1 MIADLVIAN
10 LAAPPF
16 EPRRFLALR
25 QERGLVW
32 GDPLTYSSETGST
45 NEDALAAAR
54 GGAVSGSLFVTEQ
67 QSRGRGRSGKSWQA
81 ASGAGLL
88 FSLLLRP
95 EPSAGHP
102 SALTLAVGLGVRAA
116 LGPYSSA
123 ALSVKWPNDVL
134 AGQRKLA
141 GVLCEAELSSGRI
154 DALVIGVGINVGQ
167 AQFPPELVESAV
179 SLAALGPGPAGLRGR
194 EELLLEVLVAVEA
207 RVKACL
213 SSGFAQLAGEFAAHD
228 ALRNARVSVTGSAPL
243 EGIARGVDS
252 EGRLLLEAEGVLVPV
267 GSGTVRVVG

>member
-1 MIADLVIAN
+1 VSAELT
-10 LAAPPF
+10 
-16 EPRRFLALR
+16 PRRFDPRRFAALR

-32 GDPLTYSSETGST
+32 GDPLTYCNETGST

-54 GGAVSGSLFVTEQ
+54 AGAVSGSLFVAEQ

-81 ASGAGLL
+81 ASGESLL

-102 SALTLAVGLGVRAA
+102 SSLTLAVGLGVRAA

-141 GVLCEAELSSGRI
+141 GILCEAELSSGRI
-154 DALVIGVGINVGQ
+154 DALVIGVGINISQ
-167 AQFPPELVESAV
+167 EQFPPELAKSAV
-179 SLAALGPGPAGLRGR
+179 SLGALRSGPAALGGR
-194 EELLLEVLVAVEA
+194 EELLVAVLVAIEA
-207 RVKACL
+207 RVTACL
-213 SSGFAQLAGEFAAHD
+213 ASGFAQLAGEFAAHD
-228 ALRNARVSVTGSAPL
+228 ALRNAHVSVTGPTPL

-252 EGRLLLEAEGVLVPV
+252 EGRLLLETDGVLIPV
-267 GSGTVRVVG
+267 GSGTVRVVA